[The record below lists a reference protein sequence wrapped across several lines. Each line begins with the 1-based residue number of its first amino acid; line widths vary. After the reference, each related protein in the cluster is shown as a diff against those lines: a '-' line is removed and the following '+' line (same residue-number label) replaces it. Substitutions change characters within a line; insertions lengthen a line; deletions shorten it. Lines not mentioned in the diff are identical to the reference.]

1 MSVKIEAV
9 RGTKDVLPAESYKWR
24 YVEKKATETALRY
37 GFDEVRFPTF
47 EKTELFRRGVGE
59 TTDVVQ

>member
-24 YVEKKATETALRY
+24 YVEKKATETALR
-37 GFDEVRFPTF
+37 
-47 EKTELFRRGVGE
+47 
-59 TTDVVQ
+59 